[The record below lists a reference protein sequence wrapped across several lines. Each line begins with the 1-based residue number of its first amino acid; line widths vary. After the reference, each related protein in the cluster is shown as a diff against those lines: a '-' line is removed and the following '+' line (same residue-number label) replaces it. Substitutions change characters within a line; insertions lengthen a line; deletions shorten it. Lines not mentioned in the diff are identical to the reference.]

1 MGLLAKIDFRFFYPL
16 PPLLPPPPPDDL
28 PPANFTYRLDLP
40 LGLNYTRIFTVT
52 DGIWKVILNTSIIY
66 ISLLGALCALLHD
79 CDWFLESGACSI
91 HTIVWISSIIR
102 ILSTIWII
110 DLLPVKFTGSVA
122 RAICSCITSIRCDLN
137 LLQSYG
143 KMIYY

>member
-40 LGLNYTRIFTVT
+40 LGLNYIRILTVP

-66 ISLLGALCALLHD
+66 ISLLGALCAFFMIVTD
-79 CDWFLESGACSI
+79 FLKVGL
-91 HTIVWISSIIR
+91 VLF
-102 ILSTIWII
+102 ILSYEF
-110 DLLPVKFTGSVA
+110 LL
-122 RAICSCITSIRCDLN
+122 
-137 LLQSYG
+137 
-143 KMIYY
+143 